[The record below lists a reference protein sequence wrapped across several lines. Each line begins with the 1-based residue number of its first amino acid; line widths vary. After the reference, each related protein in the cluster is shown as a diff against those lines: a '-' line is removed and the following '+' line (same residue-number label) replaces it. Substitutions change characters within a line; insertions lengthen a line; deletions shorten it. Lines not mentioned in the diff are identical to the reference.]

1 MNVECNANG
10 IAFDLQDDEVFRN
23 GNLAVFDRD
32 GRQVP
37 ELQGAFWE
45 VLKRLSD
52 FQTEQG
58 EL

>member
-1 MNVECNANG
+1 
-10 IAFDLQDDEVFRN
+10 
-23 GNLAVFDRD
+23 VFDRD